1 MNIIKCIGF
10 AILVPIDIVAAPF
23 ISSYIYLFICNT
35 VINFIAITLPL
46 IFGQL
51 TVNLIINLATTE
63 LGFWICCLILICF
76 LIKWEFK
83 LLGIKIF
90 FTSQRES

>member
-51 TVNLIINLATTE
+51 TVNIFINLITTNF
-63 LGFWICCLILICF
+63 GFSV
-76 LIKWEFK
+76 
-83 LLGIKIF
+83 LLLSI
-90 FTSQRES
+90 S